1 MEKFHE
7 VKEAT
12 RTATKPLNGTTPTT
26 SASASPVAAR
36 SAPTVVTGPPT
47 TDNQVRNYTPT
58 PWLTLLLAIGKT
70 NNLVKQIQWKQF
82 IRKFKNPR
90 QWRKF
95 CFIVH
100 GNLLKSRV
108 SEICIK

>member
-36 SAPTVVTGPPT
+36 SAPTVVTVPPT
-47 TDNQVRNYTPT
+47 TDNQVRKYVWITQPLLTSVITPSKR
-58 PWLTLLLAIGKT
+58 LHF
-70 NNLVKQIQWKQF
+70 LVNIFW
-82 IRKFKNPR
+82 
-90 QWRKF
+90 
-95 CFIVH
+95 
-100 GNLLKSRV
+100 
-108 SEICIK
+108 